1 MEPAREDDQDKARR
15 GRRNLEEAGLYCP
28 RCSSRLSEMKCK
40 LLCARCGYYMS
51 CADYY

>member
-1 MEPAREDDQDKARR
+1 MADEGKPPEDMAPLTSDQEPM
-15 GRRNLEEAGLYCP
+15 LFCP
-28 RCSSRLSEMKCK
+28 RCDARLTPMKCK

>member
-1 MEPAREDDQDKARR
+1 MDEPETLLDPHVSMEIRP
-15 GRRNLEEAGLYCP
+15 EEAMLYCP
-28 RCSSRLSEMKCK
+28 VCDNRLSEHKCK